1 MVNRQVCI
9 RVCNNWII
17 GGCQSRKGGCETK
30 YDECKGPSLGNTVD
44 PERREEEWSR
54 CDEDYIWFPDPVWTE
69 DAVELGEF
77 FLS

>member
-1 MVNRQVCI
+1 MPSKKF
-9 RVCNNWII
+9 
-17 GGCQSRKGGCETK
+17 GCVYGYFKPGFPAIK
-30 YDECKGPSLGNTVD
+30 LGNTVD